1 MSVYRNGVVVVM
13 AGVDLKRYGITLKK
27 QLSV

>member
-1 MSVYRNGVVVVM
+1 MSVYRNGVVVL
-13 AGVDLKRYGITLKK
+13 AGMDLKNRGIILKK

>member
-1 MSVYRNGVVVVM
+1 MSVYRNGVVVL

-27 QLSV
+27 QLTV